1 MNSMK
6 NLLKLM
12 ALVAVVFVV
21 SCKDDDDDVEPCNS
35 FNFGA
40 EIEAEL
46 NAFIAAANAYSAD
59 PSPANCNAYKA
70 AGLAYVDE
78 LEDLKECA
86 LLTGQNEQQ
95 YQADIDEARASFEAI
110 VC

>member
-21 SCKDDDDDVEPCNS
+21 SCDDDDDAGPCNS
-35 FNFGA
+35 FNFSA

-46 NAFIAAANAYSAD
+46 NAFTAASNAYGAD
-59 PSPANCNAYKA
+59 PSPANCNAYKV
-70 AGLAYVDE
+70 AGLAYVNE
-78 LEDLKECA
+78 LEDLEECA
-86 LLTGQNEQQ
+86 VLGGQNAQQ
-95 YQADIDEARASFEAI
+95 YQASIDAARASFEAI